1 MNGSFLK
8 VMSYISVLIAVLI
21 VLLIPIADGSL
32 WGALPYAVNAWA
44 GFRYLNKRKFN
55 NSELAIAAC
64 ILMAVIAGFSGSMTD
79 VIVWIVTTLAWL
91 SSRKEE

>member
-1 MNGSFLK
+1 MK

-21 VLLIPIADGSL
+21 VLLIPIADNSL
-32 WGALPYAVNAWA
+32 WAAVPFAVNAWA

-64 ILMAVIAGFSGSMTD
+64 VLMAVLNGFAGSLTD

-91 SSRKEE
+91 SSRKAE

>member
-8 VMSYISVLIAVLI
+8 VMSYISVLI
-21 VLLIPIADGSL
+21 VLLIPIADNPL
-32 WGALPYAVNAWA
+32 WAALPFAVNAWA

-64 ILMAVIAGFSGSMTD
+64 VVMAVLNGFAGSMTD
-79 VIVWIVTTLAWL
+79 VIVWVVTALAWV
-91 SSRKEE
+91 SSRRGE

>member
-21 VLLIPIADGSL
+21 VLLIPIADGLL
-32 WGALPYAVNAWA
+32 WGALPFAVNAWA

-64 ILMAVIAGFSGSMTD
+64 VVMAVLNGFAGSLVD
-79 VIVWIVTTLAWL
+79 VIVWIVTALAWL
-91 SSRKEE
+91 SSREEE